1 MPTEVY
7 KLRQRA
13 GCRKRGVKD
22 KTRIK
27 SFTRVIQVV
36 GDYASIKRCASQPQY
51 EFVADRNEI

>member
-22 KTRIK
+22 KNTYQIVY
-27 SFTRVIQVV
+27 T
-36 GDYASIKRCASQPQY
+36 G
-51 EFVADRNEI
+51 N